1 MLRIALGAASSGA
14 PRPRDE
20 ERYCPQRPSGE
31 TRRIHC
37 RRNDVFGR
45 HGDGGCNAARPFAR
59 LPIEFLRVAISR
71 PRRRSAAVNDRR
83 PGPPGARVFERGI
96 DGENGVVPSKGTAS
110 PPSFSPFRRFSSPR
124 LVAGTLY
131 DHTRNPPMLAE
142 THYFRR
148 AGRAITV
155 GISTFGVASPK
166 ALNCS
171 GFRNITEHCAQA

>member
-1 MLRIALGAASSGA
+1 MLRVALGAASSGA
-14 PRPRDE
+14 PRAPAMKSGTGRNGRAVRPAGFTVVATMLSAVMAMEAATLLVLLLVYRSNFCAWLYPLPR
-20 ERYCPQRPSGE
+20 
-31 TRRIHC
+31 
-37 RRNDVFGR
+37 
-45 HGDGGCNAARPFAR
+45 
-59 LPIEFLRVAISR
+59 L
-71 PRRRSAAVNDRR
+71 SAAVNDRR